1 MREVGHLFGVN
12 QSTVCRIKSRFF
24 LRNSVERKPGSG
36 NPRKTISRQDRQMI
50 ALVKKDPRKTAV
62 DVANFANEQMGVSI
76 GVHTVRRR
84 LKEAN
89 LHARRP
95 AKKPLIS
102 AINKKK
108 RLEFAKRYKDWSNE
122 QWAKVLWSDE
132 SKFNL
137 FGSDGINF
145 VRRPP
150 GQRYSPRYQLPTVK
164 HGGGSIMVWGRERYV
179 KKKIYFTSHIYRCV
193 FP

>member
-1 MREVGHLFGVN
+1 MAVIRAVENGKNYAEIAHLHN
-12 QSTVCRIKSRFF
+12 IDKSTVCRIASRYR
-24 LRNSVERKPGSG
+24 LTKNVERKSGSG
-36 NPRKTISRQDRQMI
+36 RPRKTTARQDRQMTKMI
-50 ALVKKDPRKTAV
+50 KIDPRKTAM
-62 DVANFANEQMGVSI
+62 DVVSYANDQLEVNI

-84 LKEAN
+84 LIEAN
-89 LHARRP
+89 LFARRP

-102 AINKKK
+102 RVNKKK
-108 RLEFAKRYKDWSNE
+108 RVDFAKRHIHWTRE

-150 GQRYSPRYQLPTVK
+150 KQRYCPRYQLPTVK
-164 HGGGSIMVWGRERYV
+164 HGGGSIMVWG
-179 KKKIYFTSHIYRCV
+179 KK
-193 FP
+193 